1 MSDEDYQSG
10 DQDGEEEQNNEEAE
24 GSTGQRRI
32 FSIAQD
38 LEDLNYHLSSI
49 FPKFSSI
56 PTKNSGYTAKAT
68 PSPRINPY
76 IQRYLQAE
84 AARLAEMG
92 LKDGKPEEMHQ
103 KSQTQLPGKPMTS
116 FGEPPV
122 AVSSHKDLLGSGVSR
137 KSSQKNLKPGN
148 GPVANG
154 RRPSEYLK
162 AAIKYQSK
170 TDLDEI
176 DGTRDQPNPAMGL
189 MTSEI
194 IQSLLRNQDVKSS
207 LPSDVVQQ
215 LLSAKQNEEPL
226 KDSTLQALA
235 ANKGVKELIGD
246 LGLQSLA
253 RHVREVGSGR
263 NTRSRQLEP
272 HAAVIGSS
280 SRSRSKGRQLDYKH
294 PQGQFRN
301 IEGVRPADTYYS
313 KLYRQN
319 SSKKTASL
327 LYKPSNPKIVTEDRQ
342 PRESWAEPTHYE
354 RNMKSNRSKKTPFT
368 RSPDRG
374 GIMEAMRV
382 LSKKSTAT

>member
-10 DQDGEEEQNNEEAE
+10 DQDGEEENNDEGE
-24 GSTGQRRI
+24 GSGGPRKI
-32 FSIAQD
+32 FSITQD

-49 FPKFSSI
+49 FPKFSSM
-56 PTKNSGYTAKAT
+56 PPKDGGYSSKVSAT
-68 PSPRINPY
+68 PRINPY

-92 LKDGKPEEMHQ
+92 LAGSKPEENLQ
-103 KSQTQLPGKPMTS
+103 KSQTHLPGKPGTS
-116 FGEPPV
+116 FGQIPGPTN
-122 AVSSHKDLLGSGVSR
+122 SNRDMLGSGISR
-137 KSSQKNLKPGN
+137 KSSQKNLKPNG
-148 GPVANG
+148 GPVSNG

-162 AAIKYQSK
+162 TALKHQSK
-170 TDLDEI
+170 ADLDEI
-176 DGTRDQPNPAMGL
+176 DGPKNKGSPTMGL
-189 MTSEI
+189 LTSEF
-194 IQSLLRNQDVKSS
+194 IQSLLKNQDVKNS

-215 LLSAKQNEEPL
+215 LLNAKQSDEPL
-226 KDSTLQALA
+226 KDSALQALA
-235 ANKGVKELIGD
+235 ANKNVKELIGD

-253 RHVREVGSGR
+253 KHLGEVGAGR
-263 NTRSRQLEP
+263 IHKSQVPEQ
-272 HAAVIGSS
+272 HVAGIGSS
-280 SRSRSKGRQLDYKH
+280 SRSRSKGRMLDYKH

-301 IEGVRPADTYYS
+301 IEGTRPADTYYS

-327 LYKPSNPKIVTEDRQ
+327 LYKPSNPKIISEERQ
-342 PRESWAEPTHYE
+342 TRENYAEPTHYE